1 MKGKIIGFGGLA
13 LLIVGLVWLR
23 GTYFSDEA
31 KIRRTLRALASDI
44 SFSTNTGNF
53 SKITKLNRLLG
64 RLTDDAMISVEQV
77 VSRLPPVSGRS
88 DLQLMAQAVFSLLSS
103 CEVTLHDIAVEAIG
117 NGVNEARVALT
128 ASATTGRAGD
138 VFAGQEFNVTL
149 RKSKEGQWL
158 VAKIEA
164 VRTLRP

>member
-13 LLIVGLVWLR
+13 LVIVGLVWLR
-23 GTYFSDEA
+23 VTYFSDEA
-31 KIRRTLRALASDI
+31 KIRRTLRGLAADV

-53 SKITKLNRLLG
+53 SKITKVNRLMG
-64 RLTDDAMISVEQV
+64 RLTDDAMVSVDQV
-77 VSRLPPVSGRS
+77 VSQVPPVSGRS
-88 DLQLMAQAVFSLLSS
+88 ELQLMAQAAFSRLFS
-103 CEVTLHDIAVEAIG
+103 CDVTVYDIAVEAIG

-128 ASATTGRAGD
+128 ASATTGWAGVD
-138 VFAGQEFNVTL
+138 FAGQEFNVTL